1 MVELTLVSD
10 TFLKA
15 DDIKRIHY
23 ARHDGIITIIPL
35 VNVVNQSDENK
46 RQQVNLEQDIQGLFA
61 DYFKQKN
68 NGQEPNDEI
77 MELFKE
83 IIN

>member
-1 MVELTLVSD
+1 MRLMS
-10 TFLKA
+10 
-15 DDIKRIHY
+15 
-23 ARHDGIITIIPL
+23 
-35 VNVVNQSDENK
+35 SDENK
-46 RQQVNLEQDIQGLFA
+46 RKQVNLEQDIQGLFA

-83 IIN
+83 IINEREP